1 MHPPG
6 IPAVETE
13 RDLVHAARVSHHQ
26 VESRLKAGEEHVY
39 QKMQEKL
46 VCFELNDKKSL
57 L

>member
-26 VESRLKAGEEHVY
+26 VESRLKAWEEHVY

>member
-26 VESRLKAGEEHVY
+26 VESRLKAGEEHMD
-39 QKMQEKL
+39 QKMQEK
-46 VCFELNDKKSL
+46 FGYF
-57 L
+57 